1 MSKYE
6 NVEVHR
12 MTIREQI
19 EQMERDT
26 LSPFACLSV
35 NSRGRDVDEPQC
47 DIRPVF
53 QRDRDRILHSKSFRR
68 LKNKTQVFLTPKG
81 DHYRTRMSHTLEV
94 SQNARTIAKAL
105 RLNEDLVEAIALG
118 HDLGH
123 TPFGHAGER
132 VLSRLTDGRFKHNE
146 QSVRIVEK
154 LEKDGEGLNLTWE
167 VRDGILNHEME
178 LQAATLEGRAVRIC
192 DKIAYV
198 NSDFDDGIRA
208 QLLSEEDI
216 PLELRK
222 ELGFDTKSRLDHLI
236 HDIIINSMGKD
247 DIIMSDASWQAFL
260 ELRKFMFD
268 NLYTNPIAKSEEV
281 KAEAMIERM
290 FHYYMEHVELLPEK
304 MLHMLQEGEE
314 KSTVVCDYISG
325 MTDQYAIAKFEEFYI
340 PVAWQ
345 VDGY

>member
-1 MSKYE
+1 
-6 NVEVHR
+6 

-19 EQMERDT
+19 EQMEREM
-26 LSPFACLSV
+26 LSPYACLSV
-35 NSRGRDVDEPQC
+35 NSRGRDKEEPEC

-53 QRDRDRILHSKSFRR
+53 QRDRDRILHSKAFRR

-132 VLSRLTDGRFKHNE
+132 VLDKLTKGQFRHNE
-146 QSVRIVEK
+146 QSVRIVES

-167 VRDGILNHEME
+167 VRDGILNHEIE
-178 LQAATLEGRAVRIC
+178 LRPATLEGRVVRLS
-192 DKIAYV
+192 DKIAYL
-198 NSDFDDGIRA
+198 NADFDDAIRA
-208 QLLSEEDI
+208 QLLSEDDI

-222 ELGFDTKSRLDHLI
+222 ELGYDTKTRLDHMI
-236 HDIIINSMGKD
+236 HDIIINSMGQD
-247 DIIMSDASWQAFL
+247 DIRMSPETEQAFW
-260 ELRKFMFD
+260 ELRKFMFT

-281 KAEAMIERM
+281 KAEAMLEELY
-290 FHYYMEHVELLPEK
+290 FHYMDEPEHLPEK
-304 MLHMLQEGEE
+304 MIRSIEEGEE
-314 KSTVVCDYISG
+314 KSRVVCDYISG
-325 MTDQYAIAKFEEFYI
+325 MIDQYAIDKFHEYFV

>member
-1 MSKYE
+1 
-6 NVEVHR
+6 

-19 EQMERDT
+19 EQMEREM
-26 LSPFACLSV
+26 LSPYACLSV
-35 NSRGRDVDEPQC
+35 NSRGRDKEEPEC

-53 QRDRDRILHSKSFRR
+53 QRDRDRILHSKAFRR

-132 VLSRLTDGRFKHNE
+132 VLDKLTKGQFRHNE
-146 QSVRIVEK
+146 QSVRIVES

-167 VRDGILNHEME
+167 VRDGILNHEIE
-178 LQAATLEGRAVRIC
+178 LRPATLEGRVVRLS
-192 DKIAYV
+192 DKIAYL
-198 NSDFDDGIRA
+198 NADFDDAIRA
-208 QLLSEEDI
+208 QLLSEDDI
-216 PLELRK
+216 PF
-222 ELGFDTKSRLDHLI
+222 ELGYDTKTRLDHMI
-236 HDIIINSMGKD
+236 HDIIINSMGQD
-247 DIIMSDASWQAFL
+247 DIRMSPETEQAFW
-260 ELRKFMFD
+260 ELRKFMFT

-281 KAEAMIERM
+281 KAEAMLEELY
-290 FHYYMEHVELLPEK
+290 FHYMDEPEHLPEK
-304 MLHMLQEGEE
+304 MIRSIEEGEE
-314 KSTVVCDYISG
+314 KSRVVCDYISG
-325 MTDQYAIAKFEEFYI
+325 MTDQYAIDKFHEYFV

>member
-1 MSKYE
+1 
-6 NVEVHR
+6 

-19 EQMERDT
+19 EKMEQET
-26 LSPFACLSV
+26 LSPYACLSV
-35 NSRGRDVDEPQC
+35 NSKGRDKEEPQC

-68 LKNKTQVFLTPKG
+68 LKNKTQVFLTPMG

-123 TPFGHAGER
+123 TPFGHAGEF
-132 VLSRLTDGRFKHNE
+132 VLDKIYEGGFKHNE

-167 VRDGILNHEME
+167 VRDGILNH
-178 LQAATLEGRAVRIC
+178 QTRTTPHTLEGKIVRLS

-198 NSDFDDGIRA
+198 NSDIDDAIRA
-208 QLLSEEDI
+208 QILCEEDI
-216 PLELRK
+216 PKELRNT
-222 ELGFDTKSRLDHLI
+222 LGGNTRTRLDHLI
-236 HDIIINSMGKD
+236 HDIIIHSMGKD
-247 DIIMSDASWQAFL
+247 DIIMSEETREAMG
-260 ELRKFMFD
+260 ELRVFMFQ
-268 NLYTNPIAKSEEV
+268 NVYKNPVAKGEEV
-281 KAEAMIERM
+281 KAKIMLEQM
-290 FHYYMEHVELLPEK
+290 FHFYMEHIEQLPAKLLK
-304 MLHMLQEGEE
+304 MLEEGEE
-314 KSTVVCDYISG
+314 KGRVVCDYISG
-325 MTDQYAIAKFEEFYI
+325 MTDQYAITKFKENFM
-340 PVAWQ
+340 PQAWQ